1 LAWRTRWP
9 ISKARSPSSPK
20 EFVGRKKIGAS
31 DNAGAVLLVK
41 IDDALRRSQN
51 SVAAASAL
59 EFHIE
64 PRVELVPDQE
74 ATRLFIEYNVAL

>member
-1 LAWRTRWP
+1 
-9 ISKARSPSSPK
+9 
-20 EFVGRKKIGAS
+20 
-31 DNAGAVLLVK
+31 LVK

-74 ATRLFIEYNVAL
+74 ATRLFIEYNAAL